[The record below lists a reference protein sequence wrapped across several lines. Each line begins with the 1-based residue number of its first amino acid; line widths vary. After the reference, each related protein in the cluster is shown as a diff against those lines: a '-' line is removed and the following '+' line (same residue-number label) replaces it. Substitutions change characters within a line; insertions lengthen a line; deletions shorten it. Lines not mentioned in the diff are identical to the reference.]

1 MGACEQNDLL
11 CTAYLALA
19 TAQLRPV
26 LYCTLKSS
34 HSIANDRTRL
44 EIRMLGV
51 IDGSQVA
58 VIAFL
63 RDVNLTQFTVLRA
76 ILVWCSAIV
85 SQNHSFT
92 FDVICAIQ

>member
-11 CTAYLALA
+11 RTSYLALA

-34 HSIANDRTRL
+34 HRIANDRTRL
-44 EIRMLGV
+44 EIRMPGV

-63 RDVNLTQFTVLRA
+63 RDVNLRNLRYFGQYWSGVVQLYHNT
-76 ILVWCSAIV
+76 I
-85 SQNHSFT
+85 HSHLM
-92 FDVICAIQ
+92 